1 MAENS
6 LKIVSENESIVK
18 FTPAEL
24 KFMAGEQVDKAID
37 ELAKRNANRVS
48 DASTVETDKDSI
60 KELRK
65 ARKQLE
71 DARKSVKKTYNEP
84 LALFESEIKSRVG
97 RIDAMVKPLKENVDS
112 FEEQQRQE
120 RGQYAMTVALQI
132 AKNYGVSD
140 DDIAERFEVTRKMTN
155 KTSTSKEVMDEVVGQ
170 IKAIK
175 AQNDKLDNEVKQVT
189 AFAAGYEINPDL
201 YIQMVKDGVAVGVVT
216 QKIETVAKTNA
227 AKKQAKKSGTTR
239 PAVDPET
246 GEILEKQA
254 SPEPVPQAKESKELT
269 AFTAVCT
276 QKQAKAV
283 KGYMET
289 LGLFVMVEKG

>member
-1 MAENS
+1 MTENS
-6 LKIVSENESIVK
+6 LKIISENESIVK

-24 KFMAGEQVDKAID
+24 KFMAAEQVDKAID

-48 DASTVETDKDSI
+48 DASTVEADKDSI

-65 ARKQLE
+65 ARKQLD
-71 DARKSVKKTYNEP
+71 DARKAVKKTYNEP
-84 LALFESEIKSRVG
+84 LALFETEIKSRVG
-97 RIDAMVKPLKENVDS
+97 RIDAMVKPLKENVDN

-155 KTSTSKEVMDEVVGQ
+155 KTATSKEVMDEVVGQ

-175 AQNDKLDNEVKQVT
+175 AQNDKLENEVKQVT
-189 AFAAGYEINPDL
+189 AFANGYEIAPEL
-201 YIQMVKDGVAVGVVT
+201 YVQMVRDGVPVGTVT
-216 QKIETVAKTNA
+216 QKIEATAKANA
-227 AKKQAKKSGTTR
+227 AKEQAKKAGTSR
-239 PAVDPET
+239 PAIDPET

-254 SPEPVPQAKESKELT
+254 SPEPTPQAKESKELT
-269 AFTAVCT
+269 TFTAMCT
-276 QKQAKAV
+276 KNQAKAI

-289 LGLFVMVEKG
+289 LGLFVVTEKG